1 MATHISTLCYD
12 LFYNIVEEADSGK
25 TAVCTLVLGDGQK
38 YYFLL
43 SLIYMIYDVLDKLI
57 SLNELFSFS

>member
-43 SLIYMIYDVLDKLI
+43 SLIYDIWCFGQA
-57 SLNELFSFS
+57 N